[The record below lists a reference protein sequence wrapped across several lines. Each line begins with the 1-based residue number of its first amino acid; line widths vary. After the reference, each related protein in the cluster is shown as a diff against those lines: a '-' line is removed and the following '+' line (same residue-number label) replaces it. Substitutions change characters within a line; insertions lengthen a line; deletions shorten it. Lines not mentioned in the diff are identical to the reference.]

1 MDLLLIIVFVVV
13 GIVAL
18 LLMSGATSR
27 SQGDAIDGELKADPD
42 RQFRRPP
49 NEGDLL

>member
-1 MDLLLIIVFVVV
+1 MDLVLIIVIVVV

-18 LLMSGATSR
+18 LLVAGTRNQEAV
-27 SQGDAIDGELKADPD
+27 DVELKAAGGDPD